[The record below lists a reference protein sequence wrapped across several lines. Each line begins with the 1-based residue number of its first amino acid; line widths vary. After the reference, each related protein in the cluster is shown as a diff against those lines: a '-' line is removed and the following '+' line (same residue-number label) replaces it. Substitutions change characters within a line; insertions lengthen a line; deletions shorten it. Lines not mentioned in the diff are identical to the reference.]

1 VIALEPLR
9 DEDSDTLFA
18 WINDR
23 ELVEQSATFRPV
35 SRAEHDA
42 WFRAVRD
49 PGRDDL
55 VIYAIREDGRLVGT
69 CQLLIDG
76 AEAELRIRIGVADAR
91 GRGLGTEAVREL
103 VRIAFADRGVQRV
116 WLQVFA
122 HNTRAIRTYEKAG
135 FVRCGEAAGGA
146 TLLMERVSG

>member
-1 VIALEPLR
+1 MITLEPLR

-42 WFRAVRD
+42 WFRRVTD
-49 PGRDDL
+49 PARDDVL
-55 VIYAIREDGRLVGT
+55 IYAIREDGRLVGT
-69 CQLLIDG
+69 CQLLVDG
-76 AEAELRIRIGVADAR
+76 DEAELRIRIGAADAR
-91 GRGLGTEAVREL
+91 GRGLGTEAVRAL
-103 VRIAFADRGVQRV
+103 LRVAFEERGLRRV

-122 HNTRAIRTYEKAG
+122 HNARAIRVYEKTG
-135 FVRCGEAAGGA
+135 FRRCGELAGGR
-146 TLLMERVSG
+146 TLLMERLAG

>member
-1 VIALEPLR
+1 MIALDTLR

-42 WFRAVRD
+42 WFRSMRD
-49 PGRDDL
+49 PARDD
-55 VIYAIREDGRLVGT
+55 VAIYAIREDGRLVGT

-76 AEAELRIRIGVADAR
+76 DEAELRIRIGVPDAR
-91 GRGLGTEAVREL
+91 GRGLGTEAVRQL
-103 VRIAFADRGVQRV
+103 LRIAFQERGLRRV

-122 HNTRAIRTYEKAG
+122 HNTRAIRVYEKAG
-135 FVRCGEAAGGA
+135 FTRCGEAAGGA
-146 TLLMERVSG
+146 TLLMERLAD